1 MLILLNMADYFAPQI
16 NKRRLMTPMT
26 LMTIMTFNDPN
37 DDNDL

>member
-16 NKRRLMTPMT
+16 NKRRLMDP
-26 LMTIMTFNDPN
+26 NDPN